1 MDLDKPMT
9 KNFPE
14 QKLLEYGFRKVLCS
28 VGGYPAKEVYRYES
42 SAYIVSPLSDG
53 TWTMSSKRLGYT
65 FARIKDE
72 KELDS
77 LLTLYGNG
85 DIMHD
90 SNNYV
95 AGQLSQMG

>member
-1 MDLDKPMT
+1 MS

-65 FARIKDE
+65 FARIKNE

>member
-1 MDLDKPMT
+1 MLK
-9 KNFPE
+9 KFPE
-14 QKLLEYGFRKVLCS
+14 QKLLEYGFCKVLCS
-28 VGGYPAKEVYRYES
+28 VGGYPAKEVYWYES
-42 SAYIVSPLSDG
+42 SDYIVSPLSDG

>member
-1 MDLDKPMT
+1 MS

-85 DIMHD
+85 DIMQD

>member
-1 MDLDKPMT
+1 MDLDKPMS

-53 TWTMSSKRLGYT
+53 TWTMSSKKLGYT
-65 FARIKDE
+65 FARIKNE

>member
-1 MDLDKPMT
+1 MS

>member
-1 MDLDKPMT
+1 MDLDKPMS

>member
-1 MDLDKPMT
+1 ML

-42 SAYIVSPLSDG
+42 SDYIVSPLSDG

>member
-1 MDLDKPMT
+1 MS

-14 QKLLEYGFRKVLCS
+14 QKLLKYGFRKVLCS

-53 TWTMSSKRLGYT
+53 TWTMSSKKLGYT
-65 FARIKDE
+65 FARIKNE